1 VGELIV
7 SAAQF
12 KGKNRLL
19 VFTFQEDPVF
29 KSGGQ
34 AYRLVKGCLYRCFID
49 AGGKYLFKNFVHG

>member
-29 KSGGQ
+29 KSSGQ
-34 AYRLVKGCLYRCFID
+34 AYRLVK
-49 AGGKYLFKNFVHG
+49 